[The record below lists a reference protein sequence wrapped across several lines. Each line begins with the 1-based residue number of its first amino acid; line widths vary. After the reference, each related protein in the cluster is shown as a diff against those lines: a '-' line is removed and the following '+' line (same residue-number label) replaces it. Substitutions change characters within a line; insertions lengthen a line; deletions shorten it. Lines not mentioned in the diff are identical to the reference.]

1 MATSQNN
8 STEQLYEQFY
18 MSTLQHVLEKL
29 AKQVSFVN
37 QIPVKLLRN
46 VAQSLGKLMEHLCIF
61 TFDISEE
68 AYFSLY

>member
-1 MATSQNN
+1 
-8 STEQLYEQFY
+8 

-29 AKQVSFVN
+29 AKQVSFV
-37 QIPVKLLRN
+37 PVKLLRN

-68 AYFSLY
+68 AYFSFY